1 MQPRR
6 GMEPA
11 MNDAMKPAPEPAPPT
26 PTPAPV
32 RASTG
37 PARHRVRTALVT
49 LAVVALA
56 VVALRAWTRPRP
68 LEVETTVVTGGVVED
83 VVTNSEGGTVRS
95 RAQARVGSDL
105 YGRVAQMMR
114 REGQTVAGGEPILAL
129 DASTAQRQLDA
140 ARRDLDASVAQ
151 GAVARAAD
159 RLARRNLARAESLAA
174 HRVLAI
180 EELDNAR
187 SRAES
192 SGAELRAA
200 DARRAGARAAVR
212 VAEENIA
219 HHVVHAPFA
228 GVLAH
233 RYVEVGEPV
242 IPGQPLVE
250 VVSLERL
257 YVSAP
262 IDERDAA
269 RLANGQPARITL
281 DAYPGR
287 VWPGVV
293 TRLAPVVET
302 AKEQNR
308 TLELEVDLTPRAG
321 LPTPRPGMT
330 ADVEVILDR
339 RADVLRVPTSAI
351 SEGHRVLVAERGR
364 AVSRA
369 IEVGIGN
376 WQWTEV
382 RSGLA
387 SGERVITSLDRP
399 GLKAGSPVRAKSATA
414 PPGAAGTAAAAERR

>member
-1 MQPRR
+1 MQPRP

-11 MNDAMKPAPEPAPPT
+11 LNTALKPVPEPAPVPAPEPS
-26 PTPAPV
+26 PA
-32 RASTG
+32 G
-37 PARHRVRTALVT
+37 PARHRLRTALVA
-49 LAVVALA
+49 LVVIAAAAL
-56 VVALRAWTRPRP
+56 ALRAWTRPRP
-68 LEVETTVVTGGVVED
+68 LEVETAAVTRGVVED
-83 VVTNSEGGTVRS
+83 VVVNSEGGTVMS

-105 YGRVAQMMR
+105 YGRVAQVR
-114 REGQTVAGGEPILAL
+114 REGQTVASGEPILEL
-129 DASTAQRQLDA
+129 DTSTAERQLDA

-151 GAVARAAD
+151 VEVARAAD
-159 RLARRNLARAESLAA
+159 QLARRNLARAESLAA

-187 SRAES
+187 SGAES
-192 SGAELRAA
+192 SDAALRAA
-200 DARRAGARAAVR
+200 EAKRAGARAAVR
-212 VAEENIA
+212 VAENALA
-219 HHVVHAPFA
+219 HHVVRAPFA

-250 VVSLERL
+250 VVSLEHL

-269 RLANGQPARITL
+269 RLANGQPARLTL
-281 DAYPGR
+281 DAYPGL

-308 TLELEVDLTPRAG
+308 TLGLEVDLTPRAG

-339 RADVLRVPTSAI
+339 RANVLRVPTSAI
-351 SEGHRVLVAERGR
+351 SEGRRVLVAERGR
-364 AVSRA
+364 AVARP

-382 RSGLA
+382 RSGLT

-399 GLKAGSPVRAKSATA
+399 GLKAGSSIRAKSGTP
-414 PPGAAGTAAAAERR
+414 PPGAAGTAAAERR